1 MFLFQIILNL
11 PPPILIT
18 ACLLL
23 HCCYGLMYTLPI
35 LITGTA
41 APVVVVVVV
50 VEVITIVASFA

>member
-41 APVVVVVVV
+41 APVVVVV
-50 VEVITIVASFA
+50 EVITIVASFA